1 MAKPITTKIQESV
14 KLGRALTL
22 VWQSGRWWAIASGI
36 LIFLQGILPLISLYL
51 IKLVIDAVTAGKWQ
65 SVFWLISLS
74 AVVTLINNFCD
85 ILKELVSEAQSQA
98 VSDHVSS
105 LIHAKSIAIDLE
117 YYENSQY
124 YDSLHRAQQ
133 EASYRPT
140 SVLNG
145 LLELGLNSI
154 TGLALGGLLISLNA
168 LLAVVLIIAAIPG
181 VLLRLGYDQKRYRWR
196 KQKTYL
202 ERQAYY
208 FDWMLISGEFAKEL
222 RLFNLGKLFAKRF
235 QGLRSLL
242 HQEKLN
248 IAINYAKTQVIS
260 QFSTTLAIF
269 ACYLFIG
276 YQAVQD
282 AITLGDLVMY
292 YQAFSRLQSALKG
305 VLSSLA
311 KLYSD
316 NLFLS
321 NLYEFLD
328 LQPKIIEPIHP
339 QTIPQP
345 FRSGLVFEQ
354 VSFQY
359 PNSRRQAIQAAN
371 LRLRPGEI
379 IALVGE
385 NGSGKTT
392 LIKLLCRL
400 YDPTS
405 GQITLDG
412 IDLKAF
418 SIIELRRQISVIF
431 QDYVKF
437 NLSARENIWVGNA
450 ETSPDSPAIET
461 AAHFSGAATVI
472 ENLPDNYETL
482 LGNLFDKGEELSV
495 GQWQK
500 IAMARAFLREAQ
512 ILVLDEP
519 TAAMD
524 PQAEAEVFSRFRELI
539 GERSAILISH
549 RLSTVKMADCIYVM
563 NQGKIIESG
572 SHKQLIREGGHYANL
587 FNTQARYYR

>member
-1 MAKPITTKIQESV
+1 MAKPITAKIQESI

-22 VWQSGRWWAIASGI
+22 VWQSGRRWAIASGI

-51 IKLVIDAVTAGKWQ
+51 IKLVIDAVTVGKWQ
-65 SVFWLISLS
+65 SVFWLITLS
-74 AVVTLINNFCD
+74 AVITLINNFCD

-98 VSDHVSS
+98 VSDRVSS

-117 YYENSQY
+117 YYENPQY
-124 YDSLHRAQQ
+124 HDSLHRAQQ
-133 EASYRPT
+133 EASFRPT

-154 TGLALGGLLISLNA
+154 TGLALGGLLITLNA
-168 LLAVVLIIAAIPG
+168 LLAAVLILAAIPS
-181 VLLRLGYDQKRYRWR
+181 VLLRISYHQQLYRWR
-196 KQKTYL
+196 KQKTSI

-208 FDWMLISGEFAKEL
+208 FDWMLISTQFAKEL
-222 RLFNLGKLFAKRF
+222 RLFNLGQLFAKRF
-235 QGLRSLL
+235 QGLRGQL
-242 HQEKLN
+242 HQEKLK
-248 IAINYAKTQVIS
+248 IAIRYAKTQLIG
-260 QFSTTLAIF
+260 QFSATLAIF

-276 YQAVQD
+276 YQAVQGT
-282 AITLGDLVMY
+282 ITLGDLVMY
-292 YQAFSRLQSALKG
+292 HQAFGRLQSALKG

-321 NLYEFLD
+321 HLYEFLD
-328 LQPKIIEPIHP
+328 LTPKIIEPLHP
-339 QTIPQP
+339 QSVPKP
-345 FRSGLVFEQ
+345 FQTGLVFHQ

-359 PNSRRQAIQAAN
+359 PNSRRQAIEAAN
-371 LRLRPGEI
+371 LQLRPREI

-412 IDLKAF
+412 INLKAF
-418 SIIELRRQISVIF
+418 STTDLRRRISVIF
-431 QDYVKF
+431 QDYAKY
-437 NLSARENIWVGNA
+437 NLTARENIWVGNA
-450 ETSPDSPAIET
+450 EEPPDSPAIET
-461 AAHFSGAATVI
+461 AARSSGAAAVI
-472 ENLPDNYETL
+472 ESLPDNYETV
-482 LGNLFDKGEELSV
+482 LGNLFDRGEELSI

-500 IAMARAFLREAQ
+500 LAMARAFLRDAQ
-512 ILVLDEP
+512 ILILDEP
-519 TAAMD
+519 TSAMD
-524 PQAEAEVFSRFRELI
+524 PKAEAEIFSHFRQLI
-539 GERSAILISH
+539 GERAAILISH
-549 RLSTVKMADCIYVM
+549 RLSTVKMADRIYVM
-563 NQGKIIESG
+563 SQGAIVDSG
-572 SHKQLIREGGHYANL
+572 SHEELIAKGGHYANL

>member
-1 MAKPITTKIQESV
+1 MAKPITAKIQESI

-22 VWQSGRWWAIASGI
+22 VWQSGRWWAIASGL

-74 AVVTLINNFCD
+74 AVITLINNFCD

-98 VSDHVSS
+98 VSDRVSS

-117 YYENSQY
+117 YYENPQY

-154 TGLALGGLLISLNA
+154 TGLALGGLLVSLNA

-181 VLLRLGYDQKRYRWR
+181 VLLRLGYDQKLYRWR
-196 KQKTYL
+196 KEKTYL
-202 ERQAYY
+202 ERRAYY

-222 RLFNLGKLFAKRF
+222 RLFDLGKLFAKRF
-235 QGLRSLL
+235 KGLRSLL
-242 HQEKLN
+242 HQEKLK
-248 IAINYAKTQVIS
+248 IAINYAKTQFIS

-276 YQAVQD
+276 YQAVQG

-292 YQAFSRLQSALKG
+292 YQAFGRLQSALKG

-328 LQPKIIEPIHP
+328 LQPKIIEPLHP
-339 QTIPQP
+339 QPIPQP
-345 FRSGLVFEQ
+345 FRSGLVFHQ

-371 LRLRPGEI
+371 LQLRPGEI

-412 IDLKAF
+412 MDLKTF
-418 SIIELRRQISVIF
+418 STTDLRRQISVIF
-431 QDYVKF
+431 QDYAKY
-437 NLSARENIWVGNA
+437 NLTARENIWVGNTEA
-450 ETSPDSPAIET
+450 SPESPAIET
-461 AAHFSGAATVI
+461 AARSSGAAEVI
-472 ENLPDNYETL
+472 ERLPDHYETV
-482 LGNLFDKGEELSV
+482 LGNLFDKGEELSI

-500 IAMARAFLREAQ
+500 IAMARAFLRDTQ
-512 ILVLDEP
+512 ILILDEP
-519 TAAMD
+519 TSAMD
-524 PQAEAEVFSRFRELI
+524 AKAEADVFSRFRQLI
-539 GERSAILISH
+539 GKRSAILISH

-563 NQGKIIESG
+563 NQGEIVESG
-572 SHKQLIREGGHYANL
+572 SHQQLIAQGGHYANL